1 MCTCLSSSRT
11 SLPPVPHP
19 AHLGHHRAELGSLQQ
34 LPSSLLFCSWQCIYV
49 TAILPVCPTLPF
61 ICWVHQSILY
71 MCVSIPALQMGSS
84 VSFFHIPYICIN
96 KLLLH
101 MTASKHSSYFIIL
114 YLPVQL
120 PILFGFFLPLSPAIS
135 TLGLFLEAG
144 LLQGSV
150 APSSGNWINFLIQ
163 PTFLFLRETI

>member
-1 MCTCLSSSRT
+1 
-11 SLPPVPHP
+11 
-19 AHLGHHRAELGSLQQ
+19 
-34 LPSSLLFCSWQCIYV
+34 
-49 TAILPVCPTLPF
+49 
-61 ICWVHQSILY
+61 
-71 MCVSIPALQMGSS
+71 
-84 VSFFHIPYICIN
+84 
-96 KLLLH
+96 

-120 PILFGFFLPLSPAIS
+120 PILFGFFLSLSPAIS

-163 PTFLFLRETI
+163 PTFLFLKETI